1 MTRRA
6 FSLVELSVVLVI
18 LAVLGSILFPVFS
31 QARETAKKAQ
41 CASNLSQL
49 GIGLQ
54 LYARDY
60 DGRIPGANTEWRCL
74 VQGSYLKSS
83 ELFHCLADEAIPVAA
98 AAGAPGISSYQFA
111 PTAAMDGRPGR
122 AVAADW
128 EFRHSGGANVLFAD
142 GRVKMVRA
150 SDFQPFAKGV
160 RTLPS
165 GIPTP
170 KDPAPTLDTPAG
182 TSTESEELP

>member
-6 FSLVELSVVLVI
+6 FSLVELCVVLSI

-60 DGRIPGANTEWRCL
+60 DGRLPEISSERRRL

-142 GRVKMVRA
+142 GRVKMVKA
-150 SDFQPFAKGV
+150 SDFQPFAKGI
-160 RTLPS
+160 RTLPN
-165 GIPTP
+165 GVPTP
-170 KDPAPTLDTPAG
+170 KDPAPTLDSPVETVVEG
-182 TSTESEELP
+182 DELP